1 MDLNYGTE
9 YEDFT
14 KDVQKFCKKFSGVI
28 ITNKKGG
35 ALTALSSVASS
46 DKSDGMKVTRTEW
59 QKILIKNGYFARSIP
74 KEYGGYGG
82 DIDII
87 KNRIIAAEFASN
99 RIPPPMG
106 GQGIDML
113 VPTLLELGTEE
124 QKQQYIKPTLHGEM
138 IWCQGYS
145 EPNAGSDLASL
156 QTKGELIDGN
166 WVING
171 QKIWTSTAQ
180 YSQMMFCLVRTEP
193 EAPKHAGISYLLIPM
208 DTPGIEIRPL
218 VDMTLN
224 AGFNEVFF
232 TDVTIPEANIIGKR
246 GEGWAV
252 ANATLGHERGSLTD
266 PNATMN
272 RLNMLIDRMKQETI
286 NGEKVINNP
295 AYRDKLIKLQGKV
308 MAFQSNS
315 LRVLSAKLNQGQ
327 NVKMAGM
334 IQKLIGTELRHELE
348 GFGIDVMGELG
359 TLYDGSPNLRDGGS
373 WQFTYM
379 YYLGLI
385 IGGGTSQIQKN
396 IISERGLG
404 MPREPKTQQGA

>member
-1 MDLNYGTE
+1 MNLEYGPQ
-9 YEDFT
+9 YEDY
-14 KDVQKFCKKFSGVI
+14 KKEVQAFCNKYKGIQFSDSAKVPLAQN
-28 ITNKKGG
+28 NKSGG
-35 ALTALSSVASS
+35 PSMSRS
-46 DKSDGMKVTRTEW
+46 DW
-59 QKILIKNGYFARSIP
+59 QKTLIENGYFARSIP
-74 KEYGGYGG
+74 KEYGGFGG
-82 DIDII
+82 ESDVI
-87 KNRIIAAEFASN
+87 KSRIAATEFSN
-99 RIPPPMG
+99 SGIPGPMG

-124 QKQQYIKPTLHGEM
+124 QKNKYIKPTLYGEM

-156 QTKGELIDGN
+156 QTKGELIDDQ

-193 EAPKHAGISYLLIPM
+193 EASKHAGISYLLVPM
-208 DTPGIEIRPL
+208 DTPGLEIRPL
-218 VDMTLN
+218 VDMTLK

-232 TDVTIPEANIIGKR
+232 TDVTIPGNNIVGSR

-252 ANATLGHERGSLTD
+252 ANATLGHERGSLAN

-272 RLNMLIDRMKQETI
+272 RLNMLIERMKKETI
-286 NGEKVINNP
+286 NGETLIENP
-295 AYRDKLIKLQGKV
+295 IYRDRLLQVQGKV
-308 MAFQSNS
+308 MAFQSHA
-315 LRVLSAKLNQGQ
+315 LRVLSAKLNPGQ
-327 NVKMAGM
+327 DVKVGKM

-348 GFGIDVMGELG
+348 GLGIDIMGELG
-359 TLYDGSPNLRDGGS
+359 TLYEDSPHLRDGGS

-379 YYLGLI
+379 YFLGLI

-404 MPREPKTQQGA
+404 LPREPKVQGV

>member
-1 MDLNYGTE
+1 MDLEYGSQ
-9 YEDFT
+9 YEDY
-14 KDVQKFCKKFSGVI
+14 KKEVQAFCDKYKGIQFSDTAKVPL
-28 ITNKKGG
+28 TSNNKSCGP
-35 ALTALSSVASS
+35 SMSRS
-46 DKSDGMKVTRTEW
+46 DW
-59 QKILIKNGYFARSIP
+59 QKTLIENGYFARSIP
-74 KEYGGYGG
+74 KEYGGFGG
-82 DIDII
+82 ESDVI
-87 KNRIIAAEFASN
+87 KSRIAATEFSN
-99 RIPPPMG
+99 SGIPGPMG

-124 QKQQYIKPTLHGEM
+124 QKNKYIKPTLYGEM

-156 QTKGELIDGN
+156 QTKGELVDDQ

-193 EAPKHAGISYLLIPM
+193 EASKHAGISYLLVPM
-208 DTPGIEIRPL
+208 DTPGLEIRPL
-218 VDMTLN
+218 VDMTLK

-232 TDVTIPEANIIGKR
+232 TDVTIPGDNIVGNR

-252 ANATLGHERGSLTD
+252 ANATLGHERGSLAN

-272 RLNMLIDRMKQETI
+272 RLNMLIDRMKKETI
-286 NGEKVINNP
+286 NGETLIENP
-295 AYRDKLIKLQGKV
+295 IYRDRLLQVQGKV
-308 MAFQSNS
+308 MAFQSHA
-315 LRVLSAKLNQGQ
+315 LRVLSAKLNPGQ
-327 NVKMAGM
+327 DVKVGKM

-348 GFGIDVMGELG
+348 GLGIDIMGELG
-359 TLYDGSPNLRDGGS
+359 TLYEDSPHLRDGGS

-379 YYLGLI
+379 YFLGLI

-404 MPREPKTQQGA
+404 LPREPKVQGV

>member
-1 MDLNYGTE
+1 MDLEYGKQ
-9 YEDFT
+9 YEDYRVE
-14 KDVQKFCKKFSGVI
+14 VQEFCKKYKGVQFNDTAKIPLASNNKSGGPVM
-28 ITNKKGG
+28 
-35 ALTALSSVASS
+35 SRS
-46 DKSDGMKVTRTEW
+46 DW
-59 QKILIKNGYFARSIP
+59 QKILIENGYFARSIP

-82 DIDII
+82 DSDII
-87 KNRIIAAEFASN
+87 KSRITATEFSN
-99 RIPPPMG
+99 QRIPGPMG

-124 QKQQYIKPTLHGEM
+124 QKNKFIKPTLHGEM

-156 QTKGELIDGN
+156 QTKGELIDDK
-166 WVING
+166 WIING

-180 YSQMMFCLVRTEP
+180 YAQMMFCLVRTEP
-193 EAPKHAGISYLLIPM
+193 EASKHAGISYLLVPM
-208 DTPGIEIRPL
+208 DTPGLEIRPL
-218 VDMTLN
+218 VDMTLQ

-232 TDVTIPEANIIGKR
+232 TDVTIPGKNIVGKR

-252 ANATLGHERGSLTD
+252 ANATLGHERGSLAN

-272 RLNMLIDRMKQETI
+272 RLNMLIDRMKKETI
-286 NGEKVINNP
+286 NGETLIENP
-295 AYRDKLIKLQGKV
+295 IYRDRLLQLQGKV
-308 MAFQSNS
+308 MAFQSHA
-315 LRVLSAKLNQGQ
+315 LRVLSAKLNPGQ
-327 NVKMAGM
+327 DVKVGKM

-348 GFGIDVMGELG
+348 GLGIDIMGELG
-359 TLYDGSPNLRDGGS
+359 TLYEDSPHLRDGGS

-379 YYLGLI
+379 YFLGLI

-404 MPREPKTQQGA
+404 LPREPKVQGV

>member
-1 MDLNYGTE
+1 MDLEYGPE
-9 YEDFT
+9 YQDFT
-14 KDVQKFCKKFSGVI
+14 KEVESFCEKYKGLSFTDGSNNPLGSSGSS
-28 ITNKKGG
+28 GG
-35 ALTALSSVASS
+35 PQMSRS
-46 DKSDGMKVTRTEW
+46 EW
-59 QKILIKNGYFARSIP
+59 QKTLIENGYFARSVP

-82 DIDII
+82 EADIL
-87 KNRIIAAEFASN
+87 KSRIIAAEFSKSN
-99 RIPPPMG
+99 TPGAMG

-113 VPTLLELGTEE
+113 VPTLLEMGTEE
-124 QKQQYIKPTLHGEM
+124 QKQAYIKPTLHGEM

-156 QTKGELIDGN
+156 QTKGDLVGDE

-180 YSQMMFCLVRTEP
+180 YSQMCFCLVRTEP
-193 EAPKHAGISYLLIPM
+193 DAPKHAGISYLLIPM
-208 DTPGIEIRPL
+208 DTSGIEIRPL
-218 VDMTLN
+218 VDMTLK

-232 TDVTIPEANIIGKR
+232 TDVKIPAGNIVGKR

-252 ANATLGHERGSLTD
+252 ANATLGHERGSLAN

-272 RLNMLIDRMKQETI
+272 RLNMLIDRMKKETI
-286 NGEKVINNP
+286 NGETLIENP
-295 AYRDKLIKLQGKV
+295 IYRDRLLQVQGKV
-308 MAFQSNS
+308 MAFQSHA
-315 LRVLSAKLNQGQ
+315 LRVLSAKLNPGQ
-327 NVKMAGM
+327 DVKVGKM

-348 GFGIDVMGELG
+348 GLGIDIMGELG
-359 TLYDGSPNLRDGGS
+359 TLYEDSPHLRDGGS

-379 YYLGLI
+379 YFLGLI

-404 MPREPKTQQGA
+404 LPREPKVQGV

>member
-1 MDLNYGTE
+1 MNLNYGPE
-9 YEDFT
+9 YKNFKKE
-14 KDVQKFCKKFSGVI
+14 VISFCKKWEGVHFVDEAKSPLTP
-28 ITNKKGG
+28 ITKVGGKKI
-35 ALTALSSVASS
+35 
-46 DKSDGMKVTRTEW
+46 TRTEW
-59 QKILIKNGYFARSIP
+59 QSILIKEGYFARSIP

-82 DIDII
+82 ESDVI
-87 KNRIIAAEFASN
+87 KNRIIASEFSN
-99 RIPPPMG
+99 NKIPSPMS

-124 QKQQYIKPTLHGEM
+124 QKKQYIEKTLLGEI

-156 QTKGELIDGN
+156 QTKGELVDGN

-193 EAPKHAGISYLLIPM
+193 EAKKHAGISYLLIPM
-208 DTPGIEIRPL
+208 ETPGIDIRPL
-218 VDMTLN
+218 VDMTLK

-232 TDVTIPEANIIGKR
+232 TDVTIPDTNIVGKR

-252 ANATLGHERGSLTD
+252 ANATLTHERGSLTD
-266 PNATMN
+266 PNGTMN
-272 RLNMLIDRMKQETI
+272 RVNSLIDRMKKETV
-286 NGEKVINNP
+286 NGKKLIDIPV
-295 AYRDKLIKLQGKV
+295 YRDKLMGLQAKV

-315 LRVLSAKLNQGQ
+315 LRVLSAKINSGQ
-327 NVKMAGM
+327 DVKMAGM
-334 IQKLIGTELRHELE
+334 IQKYYGTELRHELE
-348 GFGIDVMGELG
+348 GFAVDVMGEIG
-359 TLYDGSPNLRDGGS
+359 TLYEDSPHLRDKGS
-373 WQFTYM
+373 WQFLYM

-396 IISERGLG
+396 IIAERGLG
-404 MPREPKTQQGA
+404 MPREPKVQGA

>member
-1 MDLNYGTE
+1 MNLNYGPE
-9 YEDFT
+9 YKNFKKEVIT
-14 KDVQKFCKKFSGVI
+14 FCKKWEGVHFVDEAKLPLTP
-28 ITNKKGG
+28 ITKVGGKKI
-35 ALTALSSVASS
+35 
-46 DKSDGMKVTRTEW
+46 TRTEW
-59 QKILIKNGYFARSIP
+59 QSILIDEGYFARSIP

-82 DIDII
+82 ESDVI
-87 KNRIIAAEFASN
+87 KNRIIASEFSN
-99 RIPPPMG
+99 NKIPSPMS

-124 QKQQYIKPTLHGEM
+124 QKKQYIEKTLLGEI

-156 QTKGELIDGN
+156 QTKGELVDGN

-193 EAPKHAGISYLLIPM
+193 EAKKHAGISYLLIPM
-208 DTPGIEIRPL
+208 ETPGIDIRPL
-218 VDMTLN
+218 VDMTLK

-232 TDVTIPEANIIGKR
+232 SDVTIPETNIVGKR

-252 ANATLGHERGSLTD
+252 ANATLTHERGSLTD
-266 PNATMN
+266 PNGTMN
-272 RLNMLIDRMKQETI
+272 RVNSLIDRMKKETV
-286 NGEKVINNP
+286 NGKKLIDIPV
-295 AYRDKLIKLQGKV
+295 YRDKLMDLQAKV

-315 LRVLSAKLNQGQ
+315 LRVLSAKINSGQ
-327 NVKMAGM
+327 DVKMAGM
-334 IQKLIGTELRHELE
+334 IQKYYGTELRHELE
-348 GFGIDVMGELG
+348 GFAVDVMGEIG
-359 TLYDGSPNLRDGGS
+359 TLYEDSPHLRDKGS
-373 WQFTYM
+373 WQFLYM

-396 IISERGLG
+396 IIAERGLG
-404 MPREPKTQQGA
+404 MPREPKAQGA

>member
-1 MDLNYGTE
+1 MNLEYGPQ
-9 YEDFT
+9 YEDYKKEVQAFCNKYKGIQFSDST
-14 KDVQKFCKKFSGVI
+14 KVPLAQNNKSG
-28 ITNKKGG
+28 GP
-35 ALTALSSVASS
+35 SMSRS
-46 DKSDGMKVTRTEW
+46 DW
-59 QKILIKNGYFARSIP
+59 QKTLIENGYFARSIP
-74 KEYGGYGG
+74 KEYGGFGG
-82 DIDII
+82 ESDVI
-87 KNRIIAAEFASN
+87 KSRIAATEFSN
-99 RIPPPMG
+99 SGIPGPMG

-124 QKQQYIKPTLHGEM
+124 QKNKYIKPTLYGEM

-156 QTKGELIDGN
+156 QTKGELIDDQ

-193 EAPKHAGISYLLIPM
+193 EASKHAGISYLLVPM
-208 DTPGIEIRPL
+208 DTPGLEIRPL
-218 VDMTLN
+218 VDMTLK

-232 TDVTIPEANIIGKR
+232 TDVTIPGDNIVGNR

-252 ANATLGHERGSLTD
+252 ANATLGHERGSLAN

-272 RLNMLIDRMKQETI
+272 RLNMLIERMKKETI
-286 NGEKVINNP
+286 NGETLIENP
-295 AYRDKLIKLQGKV
+295 IYRDRLLQVQGKV
-308 MAFQSNS
+308 MAFQSHA
-315 LRVLSAKLNQGQ
+315 LRVLSAKLNPGQ
-327 NVKMAGM
+327 DVKVGKM

-348 GFGIDVMGELG
+348 GLGIDIMGELG
-359 TLYDGSPNLRDGGS
+359 TLYEDSPHLRDGGS

-379 YYLGLI
+379 YFLGLI

-404 MPREPKTQQGA
+404 LPREPKVQGV

>member
-1 MDLNYGTE
+1 MDLDYGKQ
-9 YEDFT
+9 YEDYR
-14 KDVQKFCKKFSGVI
+14 KEVQAFCKKYKGVQFSDSAKIPLTSNNKSTGPVI
-28 ITNKKGG
+28 
-35 ALTALSSVASS
+35 SRS
-46 DKSDGMKVTRTEW
+46 DW
-59 QKILIKNGYFARSIP
+59 QKVLIENGYFARSIP

-82 DIDII
+82 DSDII
-87 KNRIIAAEFASN
+87 KSRITATEFFN
-99 RIPPPMG
+99 ERIPGPMG

-124 QKQQYIKPTLHGEM
+124 QKDKFIKPTLHGEM

-156 QTKGELIDGN
+156 QTKGELIDDK

-193 EAPKHAGISYLLIPM
+193 EASKHAGISYLLVPM
-208 DTPGIEIRPL
+208 DTPGLEIRPL
-218 VDMTLN
+218 VDMTLQ

-232 TDVTIPEANIIGKR
+232 TDVTIPGKNIVGKR

-252 ANATLGHERGSLTD
+252 ANATLGHERGSLAN

-272 RLNMLIDRMKQETI
+272 RLNMLINRMKKETI
-286 NGEKVINNP
+286 NGKKLIEIP
-295 AYRDKLIKLQGKV
+295 MYRDRLLKIQGKI
-308 MAFQSNS
+308 MAFQSHA
-315 LRVLSAKLNQGQ
+315 LRILSSKLNPGQ
-327 NVKMAGM
+327 DVKIGKM
-334 IQKLIGTELRHELE
+334 IQKLVGTELRHELE
-348 GFGIDVMGELG
+348 GLGIDIMGELG
-359 TLYDGSPNLRDGGS
+359 TLYEDSPYLRDGGS

-379 YYLGLI
+379 YFLGLI
-385 IGGGTSQIQKN
+385 IGGGTNQIQKN

-404 MPREPKTQQGA
+404 LPREPKVQGV

>member
-1 MDLNYGTE
+1 MNLNYGPE
-9 YEDFT
+9 YKNFKKEVIT
-14 KDVQKFCKKFSGVI
+14 FCKKWEGVHFI
-28 ITNKKGG
+28 DEAKLPLTPITKVGGKKI
-35 ALTALSSVASS
+35 
-46 DKSDGMKVTRTEW
+46 TRTEW
-59 QKILIKNGYFARSIP
+59 QSILINEGYFARSIP

-82 DIDII
+82 ESDVI
-87 KNRIIAAEFASN
+87 KNRIIVSEFSN
-99 RIPPPMG
+99 HKIPSPMS

-124 QKQQYIKPTLHGEM
+124 QKKQYIEKTLLGEI

-156 QTKGELIDGN
+156 QTKGELVDGN

-193 EAPKHAGISYLLIPM
+193 EAKKHAGISYLLIPM
-208 DTPGIEIRPL
+208 KTPGIDIRPL
-218 VDMTLN
+218 VDMTLK

-232 TDVTIPEANIIGKR
+232 TDVIIPETNIVGKR

-252 ANATLGHERGSLTD
+252 ANATLTHERGSLTD
-266 PNATMN
+266 PNGTMN
-272 RLNMLIDRMKQETI
+272 RVNSLIDRMKKETI
-286 NGEKVINNP
+286 NGKKLIDIPV
-295 AYRDKLIKLQGKV
+295 YRDKLMGLQAKV

-315 LRVLSAKLNQGQ
+315 LRVLSAKVNSGQ
-327 NVKMAGM
+327 DVKMAGM
-334 IQKLIGTELRHELE
+334 IQKYYGTELRHELE
-348 GFGIDVMGELG
+348 GFAVDVMGEIG
-359 TLYDGSPNLRDGGS
+359 TLYEDSPHLRDKGS
-373 WQFTYM
+373 WQFLYM

-396 IISERGLG
+396 IIAERGLG
-404 MPREPKTQQGA
+404 MPREPKVQGV